1 MASFDGATSLK
12 ENVQASS
19 ATAVQYYTSYAG
31 GVSNLIARLVPTPD
45 TTDPVV
51 TIVEPQPGVATVFY
65 PAPGVSMLP
74 DEALIFE
81 VTDPSGFSAI
91 IPMVILDPFAAP
103 EVASRGVIDG
113 EFAFEALYSL
123 RSTRTVIPNG
133 YRYML
138 LRRGG
143 WEVNPR
149 FYILV
154 VDSAGNVTIAP

>member
-1 MASFDGATSLK
+1 MASFDGATTLK
-12 ENVQASS
+12 ENVQADA
-19 ATAVQYYTSYAG
+19 ATAGQYNTAYAG
-31 GVSNLIARLVPTPD
+31 ARLFTVEPD
-45 TTDPVV
+45 LGSPVI
-51 TIVEPQPGVATVFY
+51 TIIEPQPGVATVHY

-81 VTDPSGFSAI
+81 VTDAGSDLAAI
-91 IPMVILDPFAAP
+91 VPMVILDPFAAP
-103 EVASRGVIDG
+103 EVVCRGVIDG

-133 YRYML
+133 FRYRL

-154 VDSAGNVTIAP
+154 VDSAGNVTIVS